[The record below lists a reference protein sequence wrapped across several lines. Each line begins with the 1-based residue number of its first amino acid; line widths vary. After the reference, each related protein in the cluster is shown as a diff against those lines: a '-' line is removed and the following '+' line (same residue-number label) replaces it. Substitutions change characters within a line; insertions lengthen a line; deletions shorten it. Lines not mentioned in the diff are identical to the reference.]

1 MDVDF
6 NDLPDNVTAMFGG
19 WVPAALLKVKH
30 EKTEPKWR
38 VSKCAKIK
46 KLDWP
51 NFTAEPDVEFSGFSK
66 DINIVS
72 IGWEPAAVL
81 NVKHVARRLNAFLT
95 SRYSTYSPK
104 MVVFKL
110 VLEGT
115 SA

>member
-1 MDVDF
+1 
-6 NDLPDNVTAMFGG
+6 MFQS
-19 WVPAALLKVKH
+19 VQ
-30 EKTEPKWR
+30 
-38 VSKCAKIK
+38 KIK

-81 NVKHVARRLNAFLT
+81 NVKHVARRLNALLT
-95 SRYSTYSPK
+95 SRYSTCSPE

-110 VLEGT
+110 VLEGK
-115 SA
+115 AA